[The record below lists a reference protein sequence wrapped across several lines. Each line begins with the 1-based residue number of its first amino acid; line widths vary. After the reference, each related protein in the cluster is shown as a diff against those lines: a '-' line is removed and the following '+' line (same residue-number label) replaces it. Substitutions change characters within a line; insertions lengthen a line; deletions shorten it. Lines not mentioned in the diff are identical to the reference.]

1 MCEKEWDGFLRLFY
15 YYYYH
20 FFAFVP
26 KCEFSTVCFFQG
38 ETNYGDFFFLFM
50 WETEIWRDNYKHF
63 CKVSSNPL
71 MLSFKQPNYWNQQ
84 KWQKDL
90 IMYHLVEVKRLQS
103 RALRFTMSS
112 FWRCRNRKMSAWEF
126 CTWKRRDS
134 VDDCDSQVLRSM
146 LGLQVTEEQLQC
158 IAERAIQEADADKD
172 DAISFDEFRKV
183 RTTRLVENINL
194 NIPDNRCFHTQCLEQ

>member
-1 MCEKEWDGFLRLFY
+1 MHLCQSVNFLLFVFSKGKQIMEIFFCSCEKL
-15 YYYYH
+15 
-20 FFAFVP
+20 
-26 KCEFSTVCFFQG
+26 
-38 ETNYGDFFFLFM
+38 
-50 WETEIWRDNYKHF
+50 RDNYKHF

-71 MLSFKQPNYWNQQ
+71 KLSFKQPLL
-84 KWQKDL
+84 KDL

-112 FWRCRNRKMSAWEF
+112 FWRCRNRKMSARKF

-183 RTTRLVENINL
+183 RTTRLLTILIWIFQITDVFTL
-194 NIPDNRCFHTQCLEQ
+194 SV

>member
-1 MCEKEWDGFLRLFY
+1 MHLCQSVNFLLFVFSKGKQIMEIFFCSCEKL
-15 YYYYH
+15 
-20 FFAFVP
+20 
-26 KCEFSTVCFFQG
+26 
-38 ETNYGDFFFLFM
+38 
-50 WETEIWRDNYKHF
+50 RDNYKHF

-71 MLSFKQPNYWNQQ
+71 KLSFKQPNYWNQQ

-183 RTTRLVENINL
+183 RTTPLLTILIWIFQITDVFTL
-194 NIPDNRCFHTQCLEQ
+194 SV